1 MKNLFLSAFSN
12 RTGQKRGS
20 IVITNK
26 VYDSLLREELERV
39 CCGKVYKTSTE
50 FDQNLVQAIKDVADR
65 TMEGVNVV
73 CGKY

>member
-1 MKNLFLSAFSN
+1 M
-12 RTGQKRGS
+12 
-20 IVITNK
+20 ITNK

-50 FDQNLVQAIKDVADR
+50 FDQKLVQEIKDVADR
-65 TMEGVNVV
+65 TMDGVNVV